1 MPFGTRLREL
11 REDHDMT
18 QKTLAGI
25 LNISPRMV
33 SFYESGE
40 HFPRDEQI
48 LFQLADLF
56 QVSTDYLLGYEGH
69 KQNTKAK
76 KAAHKLHSLPE
87 SAQNSALEYIDFLS
101 TKYKKK

>member
-56 QVSTDYLLGYEGH
+56 QVSTDYLLGYEGQ
-69 KQNTKAK
+69 KQNIKTQ
-76 KAAHKLHSLPE
+76 KAANKLHSLPE
-87 SAQNSALEYIDFLS
+87 SAQNSVLEYIDFLS